1 MQRNSVILYTA
12 SLVLLLSITV
22 NGFSEDKHPQVVSA
36 PEGRIPSDAVVLFD
50 GTNLSEWI
58 YTDGRPAGWIVSD
71 GTMSV
76 RDGGIMTKKE
86 FGDIQLHLEFAT
98 PSEAK
103 GEGQNRGNSGVY
115 IQGAYEVQVLDS
127 FGNETY
133 IDGMCGAVYEQY
145 PPLVNAS
152 RPAGEW
158 QVYDIIFHAPGFDS
172 QGKIVEK
179 PDVTVLH
186 NGILI
191 QDHVEI
197 TGTTRAAIRETEH
210 PTGPIFLQDHGHP
223 VKYRNIWL
231 REL

>member
-1 MQRNSVILYTA
+1 
-12 SLVLLLSITV
+12 
-22 NGFSEDKHPQVVSA
+22 
-36 PEGRIPSDAVVLFD
+36 
-50 GTNLSEWI
+50 
-58 YTDGRPAGWIVSD
+58 
-71 GTMSV
+71 
-76 RDGGIMTKKE
+76 MTPKE

-98 PSEAK
+98 PAEAK

-115 IQGAYEVQVLDS
+115 IQGAYEVQILDS

-158 QVYDIIFHAPGFDS
+158 QVYDIIFHAPRFDS

-179 PDVTVLH
+179 PNVTVLH
-186 NGILI
+186 NGVLI
-191 QDHVEI
+191 QNHVEI
-197 TGTTRAAIRETEH
+197 NGITRAAIRETEQ
-210 PTGPIFLQDHGHP
+210 PKGPIFLQDHGHP
-223 VKYRNIWL
+223 VKYRNIWV